1 MSFYVQRRRRSSNKT
16 EQSVSTS
23 MLIYLV
29 LIVLASIFLA
39 PFAWMFITALKSYSE
54 LAAYP
59 VKWWPAVPQWN
70 NFVQALTMIPYLQ
83 SAGISL
89 FLSTSYALLVT
100 LTSAMVGFA
109 FARLPGRGK
118 KFLFMVMVSTI
129 MLPQTLTLI
138 PTYVLFAHFGLVDTY
153 WPWILWGLASAPY
166 MSFLFR
172 QFFLAIPK
180 ELEQAAILDGCGYFR
195 IFWQI
200 FLPLSLPV
208 IITVFVISFTAT
220 WGDWFAPKLFLSQDN
235 TTLAVAMS
243 NGYVDAHNDIFTNIL
258 SAGSILFV
266 APVLVLFFF
275 AQRFYVR
282 SIVSGSLK

>member
-1 MSFYVQRRRRSSNKT
+1 MATSVHHRKQSSTRHDATLRTNM
-16 EQSVSTS
+16 V
-23 MLIYLV
+23 IYLV
-29 LIVLASIFLA
+29 LLVLASLFLA
-39 PFAWMFITALKSYSE
+39 PVAWMVVTALKSYGE

-59 VKWWPAVPQWN
+59 IHWWPAVPQWN
-70 NFVQALTMIPYLQ
+70 NFVQAVTMIPFLQ
-83 SAGISL
+83 EAGTSL

-100 LTSAMVGFA
+100 LSSALVGFA

-118 KFLFMVMVSTI
+118 KFLFVVMISTI

-138 PTYVLFAHFGLVDTY
+138 PTYVLFAHFQLIDTY

-172 QFFLAIPK
+172 QFFLGIPK
-180 ELEQAAILDGCGYFR
+180 ELEQAAVMDGCGYFR

-208 IITVFVISFTAT
+208 IVTVFVISFTAT

-235 TTLAVAMS
+235 TTLAVAMA
-243 NGYVDAHNDIFTNIL
+243 NGYVDAHSDIFTNVL

-266 APVLVLFFF
+266 APVLLLFFF

>member
-1 MSFYVQRRRRSSNKT
+1 MATHLQPGRSSAHR
-16 EQSVSTS
+16 EASLRTS

-29 LIVLASIFLA
+29 LIVLSCIFLA
-39 PFAWMFITALKSYSE
+39 PFGWMLVTALKSFPE
-54 LAAYP
+54 LAEYP
-59 VKWWPAVPQWN
+59 VRWWPAVAQWN
-70 NFVQALTMIPYLQ
+70 NFVQAVTLIPFWQ

-89 FLSTSYALLVT
+89 FLSTTYGLLVT
-100 LTSAMVGFA
+100 LSSALVGFA

-118 KFLFMVMVSTI
+118 KPLFIVMISTI

-138 PTYVLFAHFGLVDTY
+138 PTYVLFAHFQLIDTY

-180 ELEQAAILDGCGYFR
+180 ELEQAAIIDGCGYFR

-200 FLPLSLPV
+200 FLPLSIPV
-208 IITVFVISFTAT
+208 LVTVFVISFTAT
-220 WGDWFAPKLFLSQDN
+220 WGDWFAPRLFLSQDN
-235 TTLAVAMS
+235 TTLAVAMA
-243 NGYVDAHNDIFTNIL
+243 NGYTDAHNDIFTNVL

-266 APVLVLFFF
+266 TPVLVLFFF

>member
-1 MSFYVQRRRRSSNKT
+1 MAIHAQHREPSHRRDATLRTN
-16 EQSVSTS
+16 

-29 LIVLASIFLA
+29 LIVLSSLFLA
-39 PFAWMFITALKSYSE
+39 PFAWLLVTALKSYGE
-54 LAAYP
+54 LAVYP
-59 VKWWPAVPQWN
+59 IRWWPVVAQWN
-70 NFVQALTMIPYLQ
+70 NFALAVTLIPFLQ
-83 SAGISL
+83 STGVSL
-89 FLSTSYALLVT
+89 FLSTTYGLLVT
-100 LTSAMVGFA
+100 FTSALVGFA

-118 KFLFMVMVSTI
+118 KILFVTMISTI

-138 PTYVLFAHFGLVDTY
+138 PTYVLFARFGMIDTY

-172 QFFLAIPK
+172 QFFLAIPV
-180 ELEQAAILDGCGYFR
+180 ELEQAAVIDGCGYFR

-200 FLPLSLPV
+200 FLPLSVPV
-208 IITVFVISFTAT
+208 LVTVFVLSFTAT
-220 WGDWFAPKLFLSQDN
+220 WGDWFAPSLFLSQDN
-235 TTLAVAMS
+235 TTLAVTMA
-243 NGYVDAHNDIFTNIL
+243 NGYTDAHNDIFTNVL

-266 APVLVLFFF
+266 APVLGLFFF